1 MHYSNRFIHRI
12 HDNFLIVGLHD
23 YGEIQKLNT
32 LQNEYVEVSL
42 DALCCL
48 KYFPNIK
55 HLILTPGSI
64 NPDDLGFLYGLR
76 IKSLKLDFYSYEI
89 DHYTIDVGVFPEL
102 ELVFARTQYCFNNIH
117 MCLLLKTLIVQE
129 WLTPDLT
136 YLSGSSVQALSIF
149 SGKLNSL
156 NGIAEIPKLIS
167 LSLSNQKQLS
177 DCSQLETN
185 RLESLGIENCGK
197 INVMNLPVL
206 PYVRMVYLSGRKK
219 IPNVHTILHLAP
231 MVEWLLL
238 DQQVEDG
245 DLSLLSSLKH
255 IVLFSDCRH
264 YSHKNSE
271 LPKSTIPFQSNTLS
285 KMFEILPEAF

>member
-1 MHYSNRFIHRI
+1 MRYSTRFIHRI
-12 HDNFLIVGLHD
+12 RENFLIVGLYD
-23 YGEIQKLNT
+23 YEEIQQLKT
-32 LQNEYVEVSL
+32 LQNEYVEISL

-48 KYFPNIK
+48 KHFPNIK

-64 NPDDLGFLYGLR
+64 NPDELDLLYGLR
-76 IKSLKLDFYSYEI
+76 IKSLKLDFYTYEI
-89 DHYTIDVGVFPEL
+89 DHYTIDIGSFPEL
-102 ELVFARTQYCFNNIH
+102 ELVFARTQYCFSNIRK
-117 MCLLLKTLIVQE
+117 CLSLKTLIVQE

-136 YLSGSSVQALSIF
+136 YLGGSSVQALSIF

-156 NGIAEIPKLIS
+156 NGIAGIPNLIS

-206 PYVRMVYLSGRKK
+206 PYVRMVYLSGRNK
-219 IPNVHTILHLAP
+219 IPNIHTILQLTP
-231 MVEWLLL
+231 ILEWLLL
-238 DQQVEDG
+238 DQRVEDG
-245 DLSLLSSLKH
+245 DLAPLNSLKH
-255 IVLFSDCRH
+255 AVLFSDCRH

-271 LPKSTIPFQSNTLS
+271 LPKSTVRFQSNILS
-285 KMFEILPEAF
+285 EAFEILPEAY